1 MKKSAKIFAYL
12 KKKSY
17 LCIKDTKLEK
27 THKERQET
35 PDLDNVSLNN
45 LIL

>member
-1 MKKSAKIFAYL
+1 M

-27 THKERQET
+27 THKKERQET

-45 LIL
+45 LIS